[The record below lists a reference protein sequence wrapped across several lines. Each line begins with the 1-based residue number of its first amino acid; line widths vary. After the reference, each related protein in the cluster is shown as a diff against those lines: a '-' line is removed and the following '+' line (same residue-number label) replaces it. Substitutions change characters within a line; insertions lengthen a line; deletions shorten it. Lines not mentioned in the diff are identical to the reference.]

1 MVQKD
6 TCIPVFF
13 VTLFTIAETWTQPKG
28 PSTGEWIKKMQ
39 CVYTKEYYSATKKN
53 KSLTIYNKINE
64 LTRCY
69 TKENKSQKD
78 KHYKISLIY
87 GI

>member
-1 MVQKD
+1 
-6 TCIPVFF
+6 
-13 VTLFTIAETWTQPKG
+13 
-28 PSTGEWIKKMQ
+28 MQ